1 LITLNSSL
9 VFTFLGQDR
18 PGLVERLADIVADH
32 QGNWLESHM
41 TQLAGQFAGIVRVS
55 VLDTELAELS
65 NALGSLNIEGLT
77 IHLQTGSAVLA
88 PSAES
93 RLCKLHILGNDRP
106 GIVRE
111 VSRALKQQQI
121 NVIEMSSNITS
132 AAMSGDALFEAH
144 VSAEMPAGCDV
155 DELEDSL
162 DMIAE
167 QLDVDI
173 VLS

>member
-1 LITLNSSL
+1 MHSSL

-32 QGNWLESHM
+32 QGNWLESRM
-41 TQLAGQFAGIVRVS
+41 TQLAGQFAGIVRVT
-55 VLDTELAELS
+55 VAENDVDELS
-65 NALGSLNIEGLT
+65 NALSSLNIEGLT
-77 IHLQTGSAVLA
+77 IHIQPGATDAATRASNK
-88 PSAES
+88 
-93 RLCKLHILGNDRP
+93 LCKLHILGNDRP

-111 VSRALKQQQI
+111 VSRALKQQHI
-121 NVIEMSSNITS
+121 NVIEMSSNVTS

-144 VSAEMPAGCDV
+144 VSAEMPAGCDF

-162 DMIAE
+162 DQIAE
-167 QLDVDI
+167 QLSVDI

>member
-1 LITLNSSL
+1 MNSSL

-32 QGNWLESHM
+32 QGNWLESRM
-41 TQLAGQFAGIVRVS
+41 TQLAGQFAGIVRVA
-55 VLDTELAELS
+55 VADADVDELS
-65 NALGSLNIEGLT
+65 NTLCSLNIEGLT
-77 IHLQTGSAVLA
+77 IHIQAGATSPA
-88 PSAES
+88 PGATSK
-93 RLCKLHILGNDRP
+93 LCKLHILGNDRP

-144 VSAEMPAGCDV
+144 VSAEMPAGCDF

-162 DMIAE
+162 DQIAE
-167 QLDVDI
+167 QLSVDI

>member
-1 LITLNSSL
+1 MNSSL

-32 QGNWLESHM
+32 QGNWLESRM
-41 TQLAGQFAGIVRVS
+41 TQLAGQFAGIVRVA
-55 VLDTELAELS
+55 VNETDVDELS
-65 NALGSLNIEGLT
+65 NALCSLNIEGLT
-77 IHLQTGSAVLA
+77 IHIQPGVSDPA
-88 PSAES
+88 PGASGKQ
-93 RLCKLHILGNDRP
+93 CKLHILGNDRP

-144 VSAEMPAGCDV
+144 VSAQMPAGCDF

-162 DMIAE
+162 DAIAE

-173 VLS
+173 VVS